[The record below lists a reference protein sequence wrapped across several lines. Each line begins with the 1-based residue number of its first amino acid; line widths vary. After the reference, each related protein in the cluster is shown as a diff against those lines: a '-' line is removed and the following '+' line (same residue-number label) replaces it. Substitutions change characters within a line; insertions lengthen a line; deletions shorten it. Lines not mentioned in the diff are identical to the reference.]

1 MSKSRREKR
10 KVENLSTKLIDLLG
24 CLYEFLAK
32 EDKPTDEEARAY
44 FIKCDTKWK
53 DICKRNKLA
62 PEAYNAFK
70 YEVAKVWNKKKEE
83 EEAVQVAEEVQEAK
97 E

>member
-24 CLYEFLAK
+24 CLYEFLAQ
-32 EDKPTDEEARAY
+32 ENKPTDDEARAY

-53 DICKRNKLA
+53 GICKRNKLA

-70 YEVAKVWNKKKEE
+70 YEVAKVWNKKKQDED
-83 EEAVQVAEEVQEAK
+83 AVQVAEEVQEVQ